1 MKIFDTPWCR
11 NPSRSYSQQY
21 EDLRDL
27 LHKHDL
33 RGYNEVH
40 DVGVDAVAFAG
51 ELGRANRY
59 QFVDVRN
66 RGELQSY
73 VVE

>member
-1 MKIFDTPWCR
+1 
-11 NPSRSYSQQY
+11 
-21 EDLRDL
+21 
-27 LHKHDL
+27 
-33 RGYNEVH
+33 
-40 DVGVDAVAFAG
+40 VGVDVVAFAG

>member
-1 MKIFDTPWCR
+1 
-11 NPSRSYSQQY
+11 
-21 EDLRDL
+21 
-27 LHKHDL
+27 
-33 RGYNEVH
+33 
-40 DVGVDAVAFAG
+40 VGVDAVACAG